1 MKRVCSIFS
10 QILQLIPRDRFEGAV
25 AKHQAERHA
34 RGFSSW
40 GQFVAM
46 LFCQLAQ
53 AKSLREITEG
63 LQASEGKLRHLG
75 LPEAPARSTLAYAN
89 SHRPWQL
96 FETMFHQLLADC
108 QKRLGVARAGAK
120 LGLPG
125 KLLSLDATVI
135 DLCAAVFDWAKFRT
149 TKGAVKLHLL
159 LDHDGY
165 LPCYAVITEG
175 KVHEIQVA
183 RKLKLQPGTMLV
195 FDRGYADYDWFQ
207 RLTEEQVHFVTRLK
221 DNATYLVVERR
232 KAQGEGVVGD
242 EIIVL
247 EKQARSEEAPFLRR
261 IRFYDEA
268 NQRELVFLTNHLE
281 LPAAT
286 VAAIYKERWQVE
298 LLFKALKQ
306 NLRIKTFV
314 GTTANALKTQIW
326 TALIALLAVKFLQ
339 LQTTFPWSLSRLI
352 ALLRQ
357 QLFVY
362 RDLWR
367 WLESPFEPPVE
378 LTEED
383 SPQLPLAF
391 GSILTRHTQPGS
403 RFYDFVETRS
413 SVFNTGWNR

>member
-10 QILQLIPRDRFEGAV
+10 QILQLISRDRFETAV
-25 AKHQAERHA
+25 REHQAERHA

-63 LQASEGKLRHLG
+63 LQASEGKLKHLG

-89 SHRPWQL
+89 EHRPWQL
-96 FETMFHQLLADC
+96 FETVFHQLLRYC
-108 QKRLGVARAGAK
+108 QQRLGVAKTGAK

-135 DLCAAVFDWAKFRT
+135 DLCAAVFDWAQFRT

-183 RKLKLQPGTMLV
+183 RKLKLQRGTMLV
-195 FDRGYADYDWFQ
+195 FDRGYTDYNWFQ
-207 RLTEEQVHFVTRLK
+207 RLTEEGVHFVTRLK
-221 DNATYLVVERR
+221 DNAAYIVVERR
-232 KAQGEGVVGD
+232 EAGGDGVRAD

-247 EKQARSEEAPFLRR
+247 EKQAHSETAPFLRR
-261 IRFYDEA
+261 IRYWDEA
-268 NQRELVFLTNHLE
+268 NQRELVFLTNHVS

-286 VAAIYKERWQVE
+286 VAAVYQERWQIE

-306 NLRIKTFV
+306 NLRVKTFV
-314 GTTANALKTQIW
+314 GTSANALKTQIW
-326 TALIALLAVKFLQ
+326 TALIALLAVRFLQ
-339 LQTTFPWSLSRLI
+339 LQAKFPWSLSRLV

-378 LTEED
+378 LTEAD
-383 SPQLPLAF
+383 SPQLPLALAA
-391 GSILTRHTQPGS
+391 S
-403 RFYDFVETRS
+403 
-413 SVFNTGWNR
+413 

>member
-10 QILQLIPRDRFEGAV
+10 QILQLIPRDSFEAAV
-25 AKHQAERHA
+25 RKHQSERHA

-63 LQASEGKLRHLG
+63 LQASEGKLKHLG

-89 SHRPWQL
+89 GHRPWQL
-96 FETMFHQLLADC
+96 FETVFHQLLVDC
-108 QKRLGVARAGAK
+108 QKRLGVAKASAK

-135 DLCAAVFDWAKFRT
+135 DLCAAVFDWAQFRT

-165 LPCYAVITEG
+165 LPCYGVITEG

-183 RKLKLQPGTMLV
+183 RKLKLQRGTMLV
-195 FDRGYADYDWFQ
+195 FDRGYTDYDWFQ
-207 RLTEEQVHFVTRLK
+207 QLTENGVHFVTRLK
-221 DNATYLVVERR
+221 DNAAYIVVEKR
-232 KAQGEGVVGD
+232 KPQGEGVLAD

-247 EKQARSEEAPFLRR
+247 EKQAQSDTAPFLRR
-261 IRFYDEA
+261 IRYRDNVNE
-268 NQRELVFLTNHLE
+268 RELVFLTNHLE
-281 LPAAT
+281 LPAT
-286 VAAIYKERWQVE
+286 TTAAIYKERWQIE

-339 LQTTFPWSLSRLI
+339 LQAKFPWSLSRLI

-367 WLESPFEPPVE
+367 WLESPFEPPVQ
-378 LTEED
+378 LTEDD
-383 SPQLPLAF
+383 SPQLSLA
-391 GSILTRHTQPGS
+391 LAAP
-403 RFYDFVETRS
+403 
-413 SVFNTGWNR
+413 

>member
-1 MKRVCSIFS
+1 VGSVPDKNESSNHGGLTLKRVCSIFS
-10 QILQLIPRDRFEGAV
+10 QILRLIPRDGFEAAV
-25 AKHQAERHA
+25 EKHQAERHA

-40 GQFVAM
+40 GQLVAM

-75 LPEAPARSTLAYAN
+75 LPDAPARSTLAYAN
-89 SHRPWQL
+89 SHRPWEL
-96 FETMFHQLLADC
+96 FETVFQQLLAQC
-108 QKRLGVARAGAK
+108 QKRLGVAKAGSK

-135 DLCAAVFDWAKFRT
+135 DLCASVFDWAHFRT
-149 TKGAVKLHLL
+149 AKGAVKLHLL

-183 RKLKLQPGTMLV
+183 RKLKLQRGAMLV
-195 FDRGYADYDWFQ
+195 FDRGYTDYGWFQ
-207 RLTEEQVHFVTRLK
+207 QLTEEGVHFVTRLK
-221 DNATYLVVERR
+221 DNATYIVVERR
-232 KAQGEGVVGD
+232 AAEGACVRAD

-247 EKQARSEEAPFLRR
+247 EKQAHSDTAPFLRR
-261 IRFYDEA
+261 IRYWDEA
-268 NQRELVFLTNHLE
+268 NQRELVFLTNHVD
-281 LPAAT
+281 LPAMT
-286 VAAIYKERWQVE
+286 VAAVYKERWQIE

-339 LQTTFPWSLSRLI
+339 LQSSFDWSLSRLI

-367 WLESPFEPPVE
+367 WLETPFEPPVE
-378 LTEED
+378 LTAED
-383 SPQLPLAF
+383 SPQLPLT
-391 GSILTRHTQPGS
+391 LTTA
-403 RFYDFVETRS
+403 
-413 SVFNTGWNR
+413 

>member
-1 MKRVCSIFS
+1 LKRVCSIFS
-10 QILQLIPRDRFEGAV
+10 QILQLIPRDSFEAAV
-25 AKHQAERHA
+25 RKHQSERHA

-63 LQASEGKLRHLG
+63 LQASEGKLKHLG

-89 SHRPWQL
+89 GHRPWQL
-96 FETMFHQLLADC
+96 FETVFHQLLVDC
-108 QKRLGVARAGAK
+108 QKRLGVAKASAK

-135 DLCAAVFDWAKFRT
+135 DLCAAVFDWAQFRT

-165 LPCYAVITEG
+165 LPCYGVITEG

-183 RKLKLQPGTMLV
+183 RKLKLQRGTMLV
-195 FDRGYADYDWFQ
+195 FDRGYTDYDWFQ
-207 RLTEEQVHFVTRLK
+207 QLTENGVHFVTRLK
-221 DNATYLVVERR
+221 DNAAYIVVEKR
-232 KAQGEGVVGD
+232 KPQGEGVLAD

-247 EKQARSEEAPFLRR
+247 EKQAQSDTAPFLRR
-261 IRFYDEA
+261 IRYRDNVNE
-268 NQRELVFLTNHLE
+268 RELVFLTNHLE
-281 LPAAT
+281 LPAT
-286 VAAIYKERWQVE
+286 TTAAIYKERWQIE

-339 LQTTFPWSLSRLI
+339 LQAKFPWSLSRLI

-367 WLESPFEPPVE
+367 WLESPFEPPVQ
-378 LTEED
+378 LTEDD
-383 SPQLPLAF
+383 SPQLSLA
-391 GSILTRHTQPGS
+391 LAAP
-403 RFYDFVETRS
+403 
-413 SVFNTGWNR
+413 

>member
-1 MKRVCSIFS
+1 LKRVCSIFS
-10 QILQLIPRDRFEGAV
+10 QILQLVPRNRFEAAV
-25 AKHQAERHA
+25 SQHKAERHA
-34 RGFSSW
+34 RGFTSW

-75 LPEAPARSTLAYAN
+75 LPEAPSRSTLAYAN
-89 SHRPWQL
+89 GHRPWQL
-96 FETMFHQLLADC
+96 FETVFHQLLEDC
-108 QKRLGVARAGAK
+108 RKRLGVAKAGAK

-135 DLCAAVFDWAKFRT
+135 DLCAAVFDWAQFRT

-165 LPCYAVITEG
+165 LPCYAVVTEG

-183 RKLKLQPGTMLV
+183 RKLKLQRGTMLV
-195 FDRGYADYDWFQ
+195 FDRGYTDYNWFQ
-207 RLTEEQVHFVTRLK
+207 TLTEDGVHFVTRLK
-221 DNATYLVVERR
+221 DNAAFVVVERR
-232 KAQGEGVVGD
+232 KADGDGVLAD

-247 EKQARSEEAPFLRR
+247 EKQAGSDTAPFLRR
-261 IRFYDEA
+261 IRYRDEA
-268 NQRELVFLTNHLE
+268 SQRELVFLTNHLD
-281 LPAAT
+281 LPALT
-286 VAAIYKERWQVE
+286 IAAVYKERWQIE

-339 LQTTFPWSLSRLI
+339 LHASFSWSLSRLI

-367 WLESPFEPPVE
+367 WLETPFEPPVE
-378 LTEED
+378 LTPED
-383 SPQLPLAF
+383 SPQLPLA
-391 GSILTRHTQPGS
+391 LAR
-403 RFYDFVETRS
+403 
-413 SVFNTGWNR
+413 

>member
-10 QILQLIPRDRFEGAV
+10 QILQLIPRDRFETAV
-25 AKHQAERHA
+25 REHQAERHA
-34 RGFSSW
+34 RGFTSW
-40 GQFVAM
+40 GQLVAM

-89 SHRPWQL
+89 GHRPWQL
-96 FETMFHQLLADC
+96 YETVFHQLLADC
-108 QKRLGVARAGAK
+108 QKRLGVAKAGAK
-120 LGLPG
+120 LGVPG

-135 DLCAAVFDWAKFRT
+135 DLCASVFDWAQFRT

-183 RKLKLQPGTMLV
+183 RKLKLQRGTMLV
-195 FDRGYADYDWFQ
+195 FDRGYTDYDWFQ
-207 RLTEEQVHFVTRLK
+207 RLTEEDVHFVTRLK
-221 DNATYLVVERR
+221 DNATYIVVERR
-232 KAQGEGVVGD
+232 QAKGDGVGSD

-247 EKQARSEEAPFLRR
+247 EKQAGSDEAPFLRR
-261 IRFYDEA
+261 IRYWDED
-268 NQRELVFLTNHLE
+268 NQRELVFLTNHLD
-281 LPAAT
+281 LPASNI
-286 VAAIYKERWQVE
+286 AAIYKERWQIE

-339 LQTTFPWSLSRLI
+339 LQAKFPWSLSRLM

-367 WLESPFEPPVE
+367 WLETPFESPIE
-378 LTEED
+378 LTVDD
-383 SPQLPLAF
+383 SPKLPFAA
-391 GSILTRHTQPGS
+391 Q
-403 RFYDFVETRS
+403 S
-413 SVFNTGWNR
+413 S

>member
-1 MKRVCSIFS
+1 MKRVGSIFS
-10 QILQLIPRDRFEGAV
+10 QILQLIPRDKFEAAV
-25 AKHQAERHA
+25 EKHQAERHA

-40 GQFVAM
+40 GQLVAM

-96 FETMFHQLLADC
+96 FETVFQSLLADC
-108 QKRLGVARAGAK
+108 QKRLGVAKAGAK

-135 DLCAAVFDWAKFRT
+135 DLCAAVFDWAQFRT

-165 LPCYAVITEG
+165 LPSYAVITEG

-183 RKLKLQPGTMLV
+183 RQLKLQRGTVLV
-195 FDRGYADYDWFQ
+195 FDRGYSDYAWFQ
-207 RLTEEQVHFVTRLK
+207 HLTEEGVHFVTRLK

-232 KAQGEGVVGD
+232 PRSGEGVLAD

-247 EKQARSEEAPFLRR
+247 EKQARSNVDTAPFLRR
-261 IRFYDEA
+261 VRYLEEA
-268 NQRELVFLTNHLE
+268 TQRELVFLTNHLE
-281 LPAAT
+281 LPAST
-286 VAAIYKERWQVE
+286 IAAVYKERWQIE

-306 NLRIKTFV
+306 NLRVKTFV

-326 TALIALLAVKFLQ
+326 TALMALLAVKFLQ
-339 LQTTFPWSLSRLI
+339 LQAQFPWSLSRLI
-352 ALLRQ
+352 ALLR
-357 QLFVY
+357 
-362 RDLWR
+362 
-367 WLESPFEPPVE
+367 
-378 LTEED
+378 
-383 SPQLPLAF
+383 
-391 GSILTRHTQPGS
+391 
-403 RFYDFVETRS
+403 
-413 SVFNTGWNR
+413 

>member
-10 QILQLIPRDRFEGAV
+10 QILQLIPRDGFEAAV
-25 AKHQAERHA
+25 EKHQAERHS

-89 SHRPWQL
+89 SQRPWQL
-96 FETMFHQLLADC
+96 YETVFHGLLAHC
-108 QKRLGVARAGAK
+108 QKRLGVAKAGSK

-135 DLCAAVFDWAKFRT
+135 ELCAAVFDWAKFRT

-175 KVHEIQVA
+175 RVHEIQVA
-183 RKLKLQPGTMLV
+183 RKLRLQPGAMVV
-195 FDRGYADYDWFQ
+195 FDRGYTDYNWFQ
-207 RLTEEQVHFVTRLK
+207 QLTEEGVHFVTRLK
-221 DNATYLVVERR
+221 ENAQYIVVECR
-232 KAQGEGVVGD
+232 GVKGTGVRAD

-247 EKQARSEEAPFLRR
+247 EKQAHSETAPFFRR
-261 IRFYDEA
+261 VRFWDSEK
-268 NQRELVFLTNHLE
+268 QRELVFLTNHLE
-281 LPAAT
+281 LDAAT
-286 VAAIYKERWQVE
+286 VAAVYKERWEIE

-306 NLRIKTFV
+306 NLRVKTFV
-314 GTTANALKTQIW
+314 GTSANALKTQIW

-339 LQTTFPWSLSRLI
+339 LQAKFPWSLSRLI

-362 RDLWR
+362 RDLWL
-367 WLESPFEPPVE
+367 WLEVPFQPPIP
-378 LTEED
+378 LTEID
-383 SPQLPLAF
+383 SPQLP
-391 GSILTRHTQPGS
+391 
-403 RFYDFVETRS
+403 FVWA
-413 SVFNTGWNR
+413 G

>member
-10 QILQLIPRDRFEGAV
+10 QILQLIPRDRFEAAV
-25 AKHQAERHA
+25 EEHQAERHA

-63 LQASEGKLRHLG
+63 LRASEGKLRHLG

-96 FETMFHQLLADC
+96 FETVFQQLLMDC
-108 QKRLGVARAGAK
+108 QKRLGVTRVGNK
-120 LGLPG
+120 MGLPG

-135 DLCAAVFDWAKFRT
+135 DLCAAVFDWAHFRT

-165 LPCYAVITEG
+165 LPSYAVITEG

-183 RKLKLQPGTMLV
+183 RKLKLQRGTMLV

-207 RLTEEQVHFVTRLK
+207 RLTEEGVHFVTRLK
-221 DNATYLVVERR
+221 DNAAYIVVERR
-232 KAQGEGVVGD
+232 RASGEGVRAD
-242 EIIVL
+242 EIIML
-247 EKQARSEEAPFLRR
+247 ESHARAQVDTAPFLRR
-261 IRFYDEA
+261 IRYWDEA
-268 NQRELVFLTNHLE
+268 TQRDLIFLTNHLE
-281 LPAAT
+281 LPAT
-286 VAAIYKERWQVE
+286 TIAAVYKERWQIE

-306 NLRIKTFV
+306 NLRVKTFV

-339 LQTTFPWSLSRLI
+339 LQSKFPWSLSRLI
-352 ALLRQ
+352 SLLRQ

-362 RDLWR
+362 RNLWV
-367 WLESPFEPPVE
+367 WIESPFEPPLP
-378 LTEED
+378 LTTED
-383 SPQLPLAF
+383 SPQLP
-391 GSILTRHTQPGS
+391 
-403 RFYDFVETRS
+403 FV
-413 SVFNTGWNR
+413 WLH

>member
-10 QILQLIPRDRFEGAV
+10 QILQLIPRDKFEAAV
-25 AKHQAERHA
+25 EEHQAERHA

-63 LQASEGKLRHLG
+63 LRASEGKLRHLG

-96 FETMFHQLLADC
+96 FETVFQNLLTDC
-108 QKRLGVARAGAK
+108 QKRLGVAKAGAK

-135 DLCAAVFDWAKFRT
+135 DLCAAVFDWAQFRT
-149 TKGAVKLHLL
+149 AKGAVKLHLL

-165 LPCYAVITEG
+165 LPSYAVITEG

-183 RKLKLQPGTMLV
+183 RKLKLQRGTMLV
-195 FDRGYADYDWFQ
+195 FDRGYSDYDWFQ
-207 RLTEEQVHFVTRLK
+207 RLTEEGVHFVTRLK
-221 DNATYLVVERR
+221 DNAAYLVVERR
-232 KAQGEGVVGD
+232 ARSGEEVLAD

-247 EKQARSEEAPFLRR
+247 EKHARANPDSTPFLRR
-261 IRFYDEA
+261 VRYLDETT
-268 NQRELVFLTNHLE
+268 QRELVFLTNHLE
-281 LPAAT
+281 LPAT
-286 VAAIYKERWQVE
+286 TIAAVYKERWQIE

-306 NLRIKTFV
+306 NLRVKTFV

-339 LQTTFPWSLSRLI
+339 LQAKFPWSLSRLI
-352 ALLRQ
+352 SLLRQ

-367 WLESPFEPPVE
+367 WIELPFEAPQP
-378 LTEED
+378 LTMED
-383 SPQLPLAF
+383 SPQLPFAWLK
-391 GSILTRHTQPGS
+391 
-403 RFYDFVETRS
+403 
-413 SVFNTGWNR
+413 

>member
-1 MKRVCSIFS
+1 MTRVCSIFS
-10 QILQLIPRDRFEGAV
+10 QILQLFPRDRFEGAV
-25 AKHQAERHA
+25 RKHKAERHA
-34 RGFSSW
+34 RGFTSW

-63 LQASEGKLRHLG
+63 LQASEGKLKHLG
-75 LPEAPARSTLAYAN
+75 LPEAPSRSTLAYAN
-89 SHRPWQL
+89 GHRPWQL
-96 FETMFHQLLADC
+96 YETIFHELLADC
-108 QKRLGVARAGAK
+108 QKRLGVAKAGGK
-120 LGLPG
+120 LGLPC

-135 DLCAAVFDWAKFRT
+135 DLCAEVFDWAKFRT

-183 RKLKLQPGTMLV
+183 RKLKWEPGTMLV
-195 FDRGYADYDWFQ
+195 FDRGYTDYNWFQ
-207 RLTEEQVHFVTRLK
+207 SLTHDGVHFVTRLK
-221 DNATYLVVERR
+221 SNAIYVVVEQRT
-232 KAQGEGVVGD
+232 AEGEGVLSD
-242 EIIVL
+242 EIIVM
-247 EKQARSEEAPFLRR
+247 EQQAGSEEAPFLRR
-261 IRFYDEA
+261 IRYWDKEHE
-268 NQRELVFLTNHLE
+268 RELVFLTNHLD
-281 LPAAT
+281 LPALT
-286 VAAIYKERWQVE
+286 IAAIYKERWQIE

-326 TALIALLAVKFLQ
+326 TALIALLAIKFLQ
-339 LQTTFPWSLSRLI
+339 LLAKFPWSLSRLI

-378 LTEED
+378 LTAED
-383 SPQLPLAF
+383 WPQLPLA
-391 GSILTRHTQPGS
+391 LAA
-403 RFYDFVETRS
+403 V
-413 SVFNTGWNR
+413 

>member
-1 MKRVCSIFS
+1 MKRVCSMFS
-10 QILQLIPRDRFEGAV
+10 QILQLVPRDRFESAV
-25 AKHQAERHA
+25 KKHEAERHA

-46 LFCQLAQ
+46 LFCQLGQ

-96 FETMFHQLLADC
+96 FETVFHQLLADC
-108 QKRLGVARAGAK
+108 QQRLGVARCGAK

-135 DLCAAVFDWAKFRT
+135 DLCAAVFDWAQFRT

-183 RKLKLQPGTMLV
+183 RKLRLQRGTMLV
-195 FDRGYADYDWFQ
+195 FDRGYTDYEWFQ
-207 RLTEEQVHFVTRLK
+207 QLTEEGVHFVTRLK
-221 DNATYLVVERR
+221 NNATYVVVEKRR
-232 KAQGEGVVGD
+232 AVGDGVVSD

-247 EKQARSEEAPFLRR
+247 QKQAASEQAPFLRR
-261 IRFYDEA
+261 VRYWDA
-268 NQRELVFLTNHLE
+268 ATQRELIFLTNHLA

-286 VAAIYKERWQVE
+286 IAATYKQRWQIE

-306 NLRIKTFV
+306 NLRVKTFV

-339 LQTTFPWSLSRLI
+339 LQAQFPWSLSRLI

-362 RDLWR
+362 RDLWL
-367 WLESPFEPPVE
+367 WLESPFEPPVP
-378 LTEED
+378 LPPID
-383 SPQLPLAF
+383 PPQLPLIW
-391 GSILTRHTQPGS
+391 ST
-403 RFYDFVETRS
+403 
-413 SVFNTGWNR
+413 

>member
-10 QILQLIPRDRFEGAV
+10 QILQLIPRDSFEAAV
-25 AKHQAERHA
+25 QKHQAERHS

-63 LQASEGKLRHLG
+63 LQASEGKLKHLG

-89 SHRPWQL
+89 GHRPWEL
-96 FETMFHQLLADC
+96 FETVFHQLLTDC
-108 QKRLGVARAGAK
+108 RKRLGAAKAGAK

-135 DLCAAVFDWAKFRT
+135 DLCAAVFDWAQFRT

-175 KVHEIQVA
+175 KIHEIQVA
-183 RKLKLQPGTMLV
+183 RKLKLQRGTMLV
-195 FDRGYADYDWFQ
+195 FDRGYTDYNWFQ
-207 RLTEEQVHFVTRLK
+207 RLTEEGVHFVTRLK
-221 DNATYLVVERR
+221 DNAAYIVVEQR
-232 KAQGEGVVGD
+232 KTEGAGVLAD
-242 EIIVL
+242 EIMVL

-261 IRFYDEA
+261 IRYWDEV
-268 NQRELVFLTNHLE
+268 NQRELIFLTNHLD
-281 LPAAT
+281 LAAT
-286 VAAIYKERWQVE
+286 TIAAIYKERWQIE

-326 TALIALLAVKFLQ
+326 TALIALLALRFLQ
-339 LQTTFPWSLSRLI
+339 LQATFPWSLSRLI

-367 WLESPFEPPVE
+367 WLETPFEPPVE
-378 LTEED
+378 LTAED
-383 SPQLPLAF
+383 SPQLPLALVA
-391 GSILTRHTQPGS
+391 S
-403 RFYDFVETRS
+403 
-413 SVFNTGWNR
+413 

>member
-25 AKHQAERHA
+25 EKHQAERHA

-40 GQFVAM
+40 GQLVAM

-63 LQASEGKLRHLG
+63 LQASEGKLKHLG
-75 LPEAPARSTLAYAN
+75 LPAAPARSTLAYAN
-89 SHRPWQL
+89 GHRPWQL
-96 FETMFHQLLADC
+96 FETVFQQLLADC
-108 QKRLGVARAGAK
+108 RKRLGAAQAGSK

-135 DLCAAVFDWAKFRT
+135 DLCAAVFDWAQFRT

-183 RKLKLQPGTMLV
+183 RKLQLQRGTMLV
-195 FDRGYADYDWFQ
+195 FDRGYTDYDWFQ
-207 RLTEEQVHFVTRLK
+207 RLTEEGVHFVTRLK
-221 DNATYLVVERR
+221 DNATYIVVERR
-232 KAQGEGVVGD
+232 PSGTEGVLAD
-242 EIIVL
+242 EIIML
-247 EKQARSEEAPFLRR
+247 EKQAHSDVETAPFLRR
-261 IRFYDEA
+261 VRYWDEA
-268 NQRELVFLTNHLE
+268 TDRELVFLTNHLE
-281 LPAAT
+281 LSPAT
-286 VAAIYKERWQVE
+286 VAAVYKERWQIE

-306 NLRIKTFV
+306 NLRVKTFV

-339 LQTTFPWSLSRLI
+339 LQAKFSWSLSRLI

-367 WLESPFEPPVE
+367 WLESPFEPPLP

-383 SPQLPLAF
+383 SPQLP
-391 GSILTRHTQPGS
+391 
-403 RFYDFVETRS
+403 FVWAR
-413 SVFNTGWNR
+413 

>member
-1 MKRVCSIFS
+1 MRRVCSMFS
-10 QILQLIPRDRFEGAV
+10 QILQLIPRDRFEAAV
-25 AKHQAERHA
+25 REHQAERHA

-40 GQFVAM
+40 GQLVAM

-63 LQASEGKLRHLG
+63 LQTSEGKLKHLG

-96 FETMFHQLLADC
+96 FETVFQQLLADC
-108 QKRLGVARAGAK
+108 QQRLGVAKAGAK

-175 KVHEIQVA
+175 RVHEIQVA

-195 FDRGYADYDWFQ
+195 FDRGYTDYDWFQ
-207 RLTEEQVHFVTRLK
+207 RLTEAEVHFVTRLK

-232 KAQGEGVVGD
+232 EAGKSDGVLAD

-247 EKQARSEEAPFLRR
+247 EKQARSETAPFLRR
-261 IRFYDEA
+261 IRFRDDD
-268 NQRELVFLTNHLE
+268 QRDLVFLTNHLE
-281 LPAAT
+281 LPATT
-286 VAAIYKERWQVE
+286 VAAIYQERWQIE

-306 NLRIKTFV
+306 NLRVKTFV

-339 LQTTFPWSLSRLI
+339 LQAKFKWSLSRLI

-367 WLESPFEPPVE
+367 WLEVPFESPVD
-378 LTEED
+378 LTEQD
-383 SPQLPLAF
+383 SPQLPLALEA
-391 GSILTRHTQPGS
+391 S
-403 RFYDFVETRS
+403 
-413 SVFNTGWNR
+413 

>member
-10 QILQLIPRDRFEGAV
+10 QILQLIPRDRFEAAV
-25 AKHQAERHA
+25 EQHQAERHA

-96 FETMFHQLLADC
+96 FETVFQQLLADC
-108 QKRLGVARAGAK
+108 RKRLGAAQAGSK

-135 DLCAAVFDWAKFRT
+135 DLCAAVFDWAQFRT

-165 LPCYAVITEG
+165 LPCYAVITAG

-183 RKLKLQPGTMLV
+183 RKLKLQRGAMLV
-195 FDRGYADYDWFQ
+195 FDRGYTDYNWFQ
-207 RLTEEQVHFVTRLK
+207 HLTDEGVYFVTRLK
-221 DNATYLVVERR
+221 DNAAYVVVEARPV
-232 KAQGEGVVGD
+232 KHKEVLAD

-247 EKQARSEEAPFLRR
+247 EKQAAADVDTAPFLRR
-261 IRFYDEA
+261 VRYRDPATE
-268 NQRELVFLTNHLE
+268 RELVFLTNHLE
-281 LPAAT
+281 LSATT
-286 VAAIYKERWQVE
+286 VAAIYKERWQIE

-314 GTTANALKTQIW
+314 GTSANALKTQIW

-339 LQTTFPWSLSRLI
+339 LQTMFPWSLSRLI

-367 WLESPFEPPVE
+367 WLESPFEPPLP

-383 SPQLPLAF
+383 SPQLPFAWAA
-391 GSILTRHTQPGS
+391 P
-403 RFYDFVETRS
+403 
-413 SVFNTGWNR
+413 

>member
-1 MKRVCSIFS
+1 M
-10 QILQLIPRDRFEGAV
+10 
-25 AKHQAERHA
+25 
-34 RGFSSW
+34 
-40 GQFVAM
+40 AM

-89 SHRPWQL
+89 EHRPWQL
-96 FETMFHQLLADC
+96 YETVFHQLLADC
-108 QKRLGVARAGAK
+108 RKRLGVAKAGAR

-183 RKLKLQPGTMLV
+183 RKLALPRGTMLV
-195 FDRGYADYDWFQ
+195 FDRGYNDYAWFQ
-207 RLTEEQVHFVTRLK
+207 RLTEDGVHFVTRMK
-221 DNATYLVVERR
+221 DTATYVVVEQRET
-232 KAQGEGVVGD
+232 AGDGVLGD

-247 EKQARSEEAPFLRR
+247 QQQAGSDKAPFLRR
-261 IRFYDEA
+261 IRYWDEGQ
-268 NQRELVFLTNHLE
+268 QRELVFLTNHLD
-281 LPAAT
+281 LTATT
-286 VAAIYKERWQVE
+286 VAAIYKERWQIE

-306 NLRIKTFV
+306 NLRVKTFV
-314 GTTANALKTQIW
+314 GTSANALKTQIW
-326 TALIALLAVKFLQ
+326 TALIALLAVKFMQ
-339 LQTTFPWSLSRLI
+339 LQARFSWSLSRLV

-378 LTEED
+378 LTPED
-383 SPQLPLAF
+383 SPQLPLLLEA
-391 GSILTRHTQPGS
+391 S
-403 RFYDFVETRS
+403 
-413 SVFNTGWNR
+413 

>member
-1 MKRVCSIFS
+1 MNRVCSIFS

-25 AKHQAERHA
+25 SKHQAERHA

-89 SHRPWQL
+89 MHRPWQL
-96 FETMFHQLLADC
+96 FETVFQQLLADC
-108 QKRLGVARAGAK
+108 QKRLGVAKASAK

-165 LPCYAVITEG
+165 LPCYAVITDG

-195 FDRGYADYDWFQ
+195 FDRGYTDYDWFQ
-207 RLTEEQVHFVTRLK
+207 RLGEEEVHFVTRLK
-221 DNATYLVVERR
+221 DNATYIVMEAR
-232 KAQGEGVVGD
+232 KASGKGVRAD

-247 EKQARSEEAPFLRR
+247 EKQVRSETAPFLRR
-261 IRFYDEA
+261 IRYWDEA

-281 LPAAT
+281 LPATT
-286 VAAIYKERWQVE
+286 VAAIYKERWQIE

-314 GTTANALKTQIW
+314 GTSANALKTQIW

-339 LQTTFPWSLSRLI
+339 LRAKFPWSLSRLI

-367 WLESPFEPPVE
+367 WLESPFEAPVE
-378 LTEED
+378 LTEAD
-383 SPQLPLAF
+383 SPQLPLV
-391 GSILTRHTQPGS
+391 L
-403 RFYDFVETRS
+403 ETCDP
-413 SVFNTGWNR
+413 T

>member
-10 QILQLIPRDRFEGAV
+10 QILQLIPRDEFNQAV
-25 AKHQAERHA
+25 EKHQAERHS
-34 RGFSSW
+34 RGFSSR

-63 LQASEGKLRHLG
+63 LRASEGKLKHLG

-96 FETMFHQLLADC
+96 FETLFHQLLGRC
-108 QKRLGVARAGAK
+108 QKHLGVAKSASK

-135 DLCAAVFDWAKFRT
+135 DLCAAVFDWAQFRT

-175 KVHEIQVA
+175 RVHEIQVA
-183 RKLKLQPGTMLV
+183 RKLKFQRGTMVV
-195 FDRGYADYDWFQ
+195 FDRGYNDYQWFQ
-207 RLTEEQVHFVTRLK
+207 QLTREGVHFVTRLK
-221 DNATYLVVERR
+221 DNAAYIVLESRQAR
-232 KAQGEGVVGD
+232 GEGVLAD
-242 EIIVL
+242 EIIVP
-247 EKQARSEEAPFLRR
+247 EQQAGNEEYPFLRR
-261 IRFYDEA
+261 VRYWDQATE
-268 NQRELVFLTNHLE
+268 RELVFLTNHLE
-281 LPAAT
+281 LEAAT
-286 VAAIYKERWQVE
+286 VAAVYKERWQIE

-306 NLRIKTFV
+306 NLRVKTFV

-339 LQTTFPWSLSRLI
+339 LQAKFPWSLSRLI

-362 RDLWR
+362 RDLWS
-367 WLESPFEPPVE
+367 WIENPFEPPHA
-378 LTEED
+378 LTEDD
-383 SPQLPLAF
+383 SPQLPFAW
-391 GSILTRHTQPGS
+391 RAC
-403 RFYDFVETRS
+403 
-413 SVFNTGWNR
+413 